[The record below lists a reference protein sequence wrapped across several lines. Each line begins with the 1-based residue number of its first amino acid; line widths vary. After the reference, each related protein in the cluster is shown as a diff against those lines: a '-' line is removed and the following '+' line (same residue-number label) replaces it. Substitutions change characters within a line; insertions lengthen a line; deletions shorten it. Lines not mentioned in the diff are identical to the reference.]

1 MDTSSPAATVV
12 APERKGIEVGREV
25 GTTEQVSLATQKS
38 VAKMG
43 MISSLGGLLV
53 SGFFRFQGAR
63 ALHLTSGW
71 AFLCFTLWHWMLNQ
85 PRSRGKTPG
94 HR

>member
-1 MDTSSPAATVV
+1 MDTSSPASTLAVPGKNRAGVV
-12 APERKGIEVGREV
+12 REV
-25 GTTEQVSLATQKS
+25 GAGEQVSIATQKS

-43 MISSLGGLLV
+43 MVSSLGGLLV
-53 SGFFRFQGAR
+53 SGFLRFQGAR

-71 AFLCFTLWHWMLNQ
+71 AFLCFSLWHFLLNQ
-85 PRSRGKTPG
+85 PRSKARTPG